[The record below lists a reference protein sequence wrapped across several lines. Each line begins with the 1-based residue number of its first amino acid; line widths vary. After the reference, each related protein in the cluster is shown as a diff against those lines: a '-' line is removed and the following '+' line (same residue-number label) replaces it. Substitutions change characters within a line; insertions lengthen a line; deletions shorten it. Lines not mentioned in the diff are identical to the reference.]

1 MKSKLLSLT
10 LISSALLINAIA
22 EEEHSHAEREMKQK
36 FRMSELAH
44 KSNQKYVP
52 KLSLLQSEFDVQH
65 YDIAIE
71 VFPSQYQIQGNV
83 GVDFTL
89 LNPGLTTITLDLMS
103 SMNVDSVSVSGQM
116 ITNFTHSNNLI
127 DIPINSTDTTLTVWY
142 SGSPQ
147 PVGFAGFD
155 FDTHGPNNMP
165 VITTLSEPFGAK
177 SWWPCKDHP
186 SDKATMNM
194 DITCPD
200 NLYGV
205 TNGLQTEIV
214 DNGDGTKTYSYN
226 HNYLITTYLV
236 SFNVS
241 DYVHFTEYWHYSP
254 TDSMPLEFYV
264 YPEKLNAAIE
274 DFNVTDDMLQEFSNK
289 FGMYPF
295 INELY
300 GMVMFP
306 WGGAMEHQTMTSYGV
321 NLVNGFHTYDYINA
335 HEIAHQW
342 FGDLISPKSW
352 DHIWLNEGFAT
363 YLEALWEESKGGQ
376 QAYLS
381 KILAEQ
387 FNSFYNVTV
396 IADSTDPFD
405 DTQSIYNKGG
415 LVLHMLR
422 GVMGDTAFFA
432 ALNDYLNQYAYSVA
446 ETQDLVNICSV
457 HYGSSLDWFFQQW
470 IYEYGFFNY
479 QYAWDWDSASQTATI
494 ALKTGGTKFYQMPVQ
509 FEFSGGGND
518 TLVTFMNDIGV
529 IGEFQFF
536 TVNLPFTPQTMDID
550 PNDWIIASKQPTSFP
565 VSVDENQNPIVENF
579 ELQQNFPNP
588 FNPSTTIPFQL
599 NENSRV
605 SLEIFDEL
613 GRSVKTLVKQQN
625 LPPNFYTFS
634 WDGTDKN
641 GKVVSSGT
649 YFYNLKVGSETQ
661 TKRMTF
667 IK

>member
-10 LISSALLINAIA
+10 LISSVLLLNTFAD
-22 EEEHSHAEREMKQK
+22 EHSHPEREMKQN
-36 FRMSELAH
+36 FRMNELALKANKKH
-44 KSNQKYVP
+44 NP

-65 YDIAIE
+65 YNIAIE
-71 VFPSQYQIQGNV
+71 VFPSQFQIQGIV

-89 LNPGLTTITLDLMS
+89 INPGLTTITLDLMNNL
-103 SMNVDSVSVSGQM
+103 NVDSVSVSGLFV
-116 ITNFTHSNNLI
+116 TNYTHSNNLLN
-127 DIPINSTDTTLTVWY
+127 IPIGANDTTLKVWY

-155 FDTHGPNNMP
+155 FNTHGPNNTP

-186 SDKATMNM
+186 SDKATMNI

-205 TNGLQTEIV
+205 SNGLLTGIA
-214 DNGDGTKTYSYN
+214 DNGNGTKTYSYS
-226 HNYLITTYLV
+226 HGYLITTYLV

-241 DYVHFTEYWHYSP
+241 DYQHFTYYWNYAAN
-254 TDSMPLEFYV
+254 DSIPLEFYV
-264 YPEKLNAAIE
+264 YPEKLNAALE
-274 DFNVTDDMLQEFSNK
+274 DFNVTDEILQEFSNI
-289 FGMYPF
+289 FGLYPF
-295 INELY
+295 INEHY

-306 WGGAMEHQTMTSYGV
+306 WGGAMEHQTMTSYGA
-321 NLVNGFHTYDYINA
+321 NLVNGFHTYDYVNA
-335 HEIAHQW
+335 HETAHQW
-342 FGDLISPKSW
+342 FGDLVSPKSW
-352 DHIWLNEGFAT
+352 NHIWLNEGFAT
-363 YLEALWEESKGGQ
+363 YLEALWEESQGGQ

-381 KILAEQ
+381 KILSEQ
-387 FNSFYNVTV
+387 FNNFYNVTV
-396 IADSTDPFD
+396 IADSTDPFA
-405 DTQSIYNKGG
+405 DTKSIYNKGG

-446 ETQDLVNICSV
+446 ETQNLVDICSV

-470 IYEYGFFNY
+470 IYESGFFNY
-479 QYAWDWDSASQTATI
+479 QYAWDWDLASQTATI
-494 ALKTGGTKFYQMPVQ
+494 ALKTSGTKFYQMPVQ

-518 TLVTFMNDIGV
+518 TLVTFMNDVGV
-529 IGEFQFF
+529 IDEFQFF
-536 TVNLPFTPQTMDID
+536 TVTLPFTPQTMIID
-550 PNDWIIASKQPTSFP
+550 PNDWIIASKQATSFP
-565 VSVDENQNPIVENF
+565 VSIDENENPIVDNF

-599 NENSRV
+599 NKNSKV
-605 SLEIFDEL
+605 NLEIFDEL
-613 GRSVKTLVKQQN
+613 GRSVRRLVDQQN
-625 LPPNFYTFS
+625 LSPNFYTFS
-634 WDGTDKN
+634 WDGRNKN

-649 YFYNLKVGSETQ
+649 YFSKLKVGNEIQ
-661 TKRMTF
+661 TIRMTF